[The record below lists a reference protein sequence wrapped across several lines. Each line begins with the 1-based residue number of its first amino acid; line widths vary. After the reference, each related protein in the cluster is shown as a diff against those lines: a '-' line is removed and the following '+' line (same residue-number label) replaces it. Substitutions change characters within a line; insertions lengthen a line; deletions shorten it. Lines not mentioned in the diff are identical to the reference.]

1 MVRCSAEAILKSAIR
16 PLLVVTGHEA
26 AEVRTALADLPLTFH
41 HAAGFAGGM
50 SASLKTGIAAV
61 PAECTAA
68 LICLGDM
75 PFVSPDTLDRLAQ
88 YHSDQAAVFPTW
100 QGKRGNPVL
109 LARSLFAGIM
119 ALSGDEGARSLLRAI
134 PNQVA
139 ELPVDDPGILR
150 DVDRPDALGHTL

>member
-1 MVRCSAEAILKSAIR
+1 MVRATAEAILKSAIR
-16 PLLVVTGHEA
+16 PVLAVTGHDA
-26 AEVRTALADLPLTFH
+26 AEVRAALADLPLTFH
-41 HAAGFAGGM
+41 HAPDFADGM
-50 SASLKTGIAAV
+50 SASLKAGIASV

-75 PFVSPDTLDRLAQ
+75 PFVRPDTLDRLASF
-88 YHSDQAAVFPTW
+88 HSNQTALFPTW

-119 ALSGDEGARSLLRAI
+119 TLSGDEGARNLLRAI
-134 PNQVA
+134 PDQVA

-150 DVDRPDALGHTL
+150 DVDRPDML